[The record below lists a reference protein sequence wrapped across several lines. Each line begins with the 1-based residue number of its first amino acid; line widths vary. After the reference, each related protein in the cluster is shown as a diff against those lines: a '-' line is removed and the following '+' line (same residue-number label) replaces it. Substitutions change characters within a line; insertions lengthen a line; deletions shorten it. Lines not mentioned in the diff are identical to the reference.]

1 MKKVIS
7 AVLVLLCLQMSA
19 NAQAPKQEPKRPPIS
34 QNNVK
39 RALDRYVMVW
49 DTCTNDNFRAK
60 IYESFDRLAQAD
72 STNFYG
78 QYYAA
83 YIDAEAGFLYFDS
96 LRKPEVYTRALGFAE
111 KAIKLS
117 PKDAE
122 PLILKA
128 HILRLMANHNDSLE
142 TDHKSKIKKLI
153 AEAKKMDATN
163 PRLYLVEGDEL
174 LKAGNKKEAA
184 KNYKLASDG
193 LKANKSEEFLKPHW
207 GTDEVKRS
215 MAKAQ

>member
-1 MKKVIS
+1 MKKLAGLII
-7 AVLVLLCLQMSA
+7 LLFITA
-19 NAQAPKQEPKRPPIS
+19 GVYAQAPKQELKRPPMTGNRI
-34 QNNVK
+34 QK
-39 RALDRYVMVW
+39 ALERYVNVW
-49 DTCTNDNFRAK
+49 DTCSNDHLRAK
-60 IYESFDRLAQAD
+60 IYEGFDRLAQAD
-72 STNFYG
+72 TTNFYG

-142 TDHKSKIKKLI
+142 ADHKVKIKKLI
-153 AEAKKMDATN
+153 ADAKKMDATN

-184 KNYKLASDG
+184 KNYKLASEG

-215 MAKAQ
+215 MAKTQ

>member
-1 MKKVIS
+1 
-7 AVLVLLCLQMSA
+7 MSV
-19 NAQAPKQEPKRPPIS
+19 NAQAPKQEVKRPVVRPSIV
-34 QNNVK
+34 N
-39 RALDRYVMVW
+39 RALVRYVNVW
-49 DTCTNDNFRAK
+49 DTCANNTTRAK
-60 IYESFDRLAQAD
+60 IYEGFDRLAAAD
-72 STNFYG
+72 TTNYYA

-83 YIDAEAGFLYFDS
+83 YIDAECGFLYFDT
-96 LRKPEVYTRALGFAE
+96 LRKQEVYTRALAFSD

-142 TDHKSKIKKLI
+142 TDHKVKIKKLI
-153 AEAKKMDATN
+153 SEAKKIDATN

-174 LKAGNKKEAA
+174 LKVGNKKEAA

-207 GTDEVKRS
+207 GTNEVKRS
-215 MAKAQ
+215 MAKTQ

>member
-1 MKKVIS
+1 MKKIIS
-7 AVLVLLCLQMSA
+7 ALFVLLCLQMSA
-19 NAQAPKQEPKRPPIS
+19 NAQAPKQELKRPPMTSNRI
-34 QNNVK
+34 Q
-39 RALDRYVMVW
+39 RALERYVNVW
-49 DTCTNDNFRAK
+49 DTCSNEQLKAK
-60 IYESFDRLAQAD
+60 IYEGFDRLAQSD
-72 STNFYG
+72 TTNYYG

-96 LRKPEVYTRALGFAE
+96 LRKPEIYSRALAFSE
-111 KAIKLS
+111 KAIKIS

-142 TDHKSKIKKLI
+142 ADHKAKIKKLI

-207 GTDEVKRS
+207 GTYEVKRS
-215 MAKAQ
+215 MAKTQ

>member
-1 MKKVIS
+1 MKKIIL
-7 AVLVLLCLQMSA
+7 ALFVLLCLQMSV
-19 NAQAPKQEPKRPPIS
+19 NAQAPKQELKRPAVRPS
-34 QNNVK
+34 VVN
-39 RALDRYVMVW
+39 RALVRYVNVW
-49 DTCTNDNFRAK
+49 DTCASNTTRAK
-60 IYESFDRLAQAD
+60 IYEGFDRLAAAD
-72 STNFYG
+72 TTNYYG

-83 YIDAEAGFLYFDS
+83 YIDAECGFLYFDT
-96 LRKPEVYTRALGFAE
+96 LRKQEVYTRALGFSD

-142 TDHKSKIKKLI
+142 ADHKAKIKKLI
-153 AEAKKMDATN
+153 SEAKKIDATN

-184 KNYKLASDG
+184 KNYKLASEG

-215 MAKAQ
+215 MAKTQ

>member
-1 MKKVIS
+1 MKKIVS
-7 AVLVLLCLQMSA
+7 AVLVLLCLQMSV

-39 RALDRYVMVW
+39 RALDRYVMIW

-142 TDHKSKIKKLI
+142 ADHKAKIKKLI
-153 AEAKKMDATN
+153 ADAKKMDATN

-207 GTDEVKRS
+207 GTYEVKRS
-215 MAKAQ
+215 MDKAQ

>member
-1 MKKVIS
+1 MKKL
-7 AVLVLLCLQMSA
+7 AVVFILMSMA
-19 NAQAPKQEPKRPPIS
+19 TGVFSQAPKQELKRPPMKQSTI
-34 QNNVK
+34 N
-39 RALDRYVMVW
+39 RALVRYVNVW
-49 DTCTNDNFRAK
+49 DTCANNTTRAK
-60 IYESFDRLAQAD
+60 IYEGFDRLAAAD
-72 STNFYG
+72 TTNYYA

-83 YIDAEAGFLYFDS
+83 YIDAECGFLYFDT
-96 LRKPEVYTRALGFAE
+96 LRKQEVYTRALGFSD

-128 HILRLMANHNDSLE
+128 HVLRLMANHNDSLE
-142 TDHKSKIKKLI
+142 TDHKAKIKKLI
-153 AEAKKMDATN
+153 SEAKKIDATN
-163 PRLYLVEGDEL
+163 PRLYLVEGDEF

-207 GTDEVKRS
+207 GTDELKRS

>member
-1 MKKVIS
+1 MKKIIS
-7 AVLVLLCLQMSA
+7 ALFVLLCLQMSV
-19 NAQAPKQEPKRPPIS
+19 NAQAPKQEVKRPVVRPS
-34 QNNVK
+34 VVN
-39 RALDRYVMVW
+39 RALVRYVNVW
-49 DTCTNDNFRAK
+49 DTCANNTTRAK
-60 IYESFDRLAQAD
+60 IYEGFDRLAAAD
-72 STNFYG
+72 TTNYYG

-83 YIDAEAGFLYFDS
+83 YIDAECGFLYFDT
-96 LRKPEVYTRALGFAE
+96 LRKQEVYTRALAFSD

-215 MAKAQ
+215 MAKTQ

>member
-1 MKKVIS
+1 MKKIIN
-7 AVLVLLCLQMSA
+7 ALFVLLCLQTSV
-19 NAQAPKQEPKRPPIS
+19 NAQAPKQELKRPPMTGNLV
-34 QNNVK
+34 Q
-39 RALDRYVMVW
+39 RALERYVNVW
-49 DTCTNDNFRAK
+49 DTSSNEQLKAK
-60 IYESFDRLAQAD
+60 IYEGFDRLAQSD
-72 STNFYG
+72 TTNFYG

-96 LRKPEVYTRALGFAE
+96 LRKPEVYTRALGFSD

-128 HILRLMANHNDSLE
+128 HVLRLMANHNDSLE
-142 TDHKSKIKKLI
+142 TDHKAKIKKLI
-153 AEAKKMDATN
+153 SEAKKIVATN
-163 PRLYLVEGDEL
+163 PRLYLVEGDEF

-193 LKANKSEEFLKPHW
+193 LKANK
-207 GTDEVKRS
+207 
-215 MAKAQ
+215 